1 MTLVCKATGQPTPKV
16 MWRKAFG
23 YVTVK
28 VNIVVAGWNMT
39 ILSVTKADGGVY
51 SCSAR
56 NLLSEDSAVAL
67 VTVIDRLRFILAPP
81 PTIVVKWSSDIILNC
96 AAHGKKDILW
106 ERQSQALPN
115 NDAIFSNG
123 TLLPKMISP
132 NDAATYKCVAKNRSN
147 VCC

>member
-81 PTIVVKWSSDIILNC
+81 PDDCCKMEQRHNIKLCGPRQKRYSL
-96 AAHGKKDILW
+96 GKT
-106 ERQSQALPN
+106 EPST
-115 NDAIFSNG
+115 S
-123 TLLPKMISP
+123 
-132 NDAATYKCVAKNRSN
+132 
-147 VCC
+147 